1 MSRITV
7 EVESTI
13 GSAIGKSS
21 VDECDRPASGVPS
34 APGVSDAPDTA
45 GAGGARAV
53 RAAGDGS
60 GVPSVSGPSG
70 GVRGWPVGQGSVE
83 DTLAPDGR
91 AVRTMVL
98 MPEPARP
105 GDEVTAWPVALLH
118 LNDGRRDVDEVLCVA
133 EAEPFVDLVD
143 AADLGRWHAEPD
155 VWATA
160 LGRLSP
166 GAVYRVTGCGG
177 RREADQ
183 LVSDA
188 RHAYLRLTGCLE

>member
-13 GSAIGKSS
+13 GSSDGSFGGSS
-21 VDECDRPASGVPS
+21 GGSSAGPSVGSSSGSSAVPLAGFS
-34 APGVSDAPDTA
+34 PPDVSDAS
-45 GAGGARAV
+45 
-53 RAAGDGS
+53 DG
-60 GVPSVSGPSG
+60 PEPSG
-70 GVRGWPVGQGSVE
+70 GADGWPVGEGRVE
-83 DTLAPDGR
+83 DTLDTDGR
-91 AVRTMVL
+91 SVRTLVL
-98 MPEPARP
+98 MREPARP
-105 GDEVTAWPVALLH
+105 GDEVAAWPVALLH
-118 LNDGRRDVDEVLCVA
+118 LNDGRHDVDEVLCVA
-133 EAEPFVDLVD
+133 EAEPFIDLVD
-143 AADLGRWHAEPD
+143 ATDLRRWHAEPD

-166 GAVYRVTGCGG
+166 GTVYRVTGCGS